1 MATRLYAKQVIINV
15 FAGAQVEVMID
26 KTILDVRSIESL
38 VYTEY
43 DAAGKEIKQRTN
55 KWCTTQLPATEK

>member
-15 FAGAQVEVMID
+15 FAGAQVEIMID
-26 KTILDVRSIESL
+26 KTIFDVRSIESL

-43 DAAGKEIKQRTN
+43 DTAGKEIKQRTN
-55 KWCTTQLPATEK
+55 TWCVTQLPATEK